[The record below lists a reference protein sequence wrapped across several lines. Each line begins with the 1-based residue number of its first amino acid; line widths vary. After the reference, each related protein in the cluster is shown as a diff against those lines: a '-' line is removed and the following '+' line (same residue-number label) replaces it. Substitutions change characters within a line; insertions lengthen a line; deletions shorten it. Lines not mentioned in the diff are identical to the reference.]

1 MIIGTLLAL
10 ALVLGYGFTVASCM
24 VATFGL
30 TSALPAFVVREK
42 RVSAGYKR
50 VQALIW
56 FGCVTLGA
64 FVTSVVAQGTYPLMA
79 GSLLAVALITVL
91 WLNTWEARQRGMAHQ
106 ILMSLVTIVG
116 VLAGYRLAD
125 HFLKVYIMGGV
136 RG

>member
-1 MIIGTLLAL
+1 MITGTLVAL
-10 ALVLGYGFTVASCM
+10 ALLLGYGFTVASSM

-30 TSALPAFVVREK
+30 TSASPGFVAREH
-42 RVSAGYKR
+42 RVTAGYKR
-50 VQALIW
+50 LQALIW

-64 FVTSVVAQGTYPLMA
+64 FVTGVVAQGTYPLMA
-79 GSLLAVALITVL
+79 GTLLAVALIAVL

-116 VLAGYRLAD
+116 VMAGYRLAG
-125 HFLKVYIMGGV
+125 HFLRVYIFGGS